1 MSISCKIGYKCSV
14 AKWNVVFKN
23 PLKLYLVAGVF
34 NPSTNEAEAA
44 GYLQVWGQPG
54 LHSGTL
60 SQNKNPENND
70 NKEKEEGEKTYT
82 TTPGAWQTDI
92 SYHFKGFF
100 FLNYLF

>member
-1 MSISCKIGYKCSV
+1 
-14 AKWNVVFKN
+14 
-23 PLKLYLVAGVF
+23 
-34 NPSTNEAEAA
+34 
-44 GYLQVWGQPG
+44 
-54 LHSGTL
+54 L

-100 FLNYLF
+100 LKLFILGI